1 MNSHLTL
8 CWSVKGGQ
16 GVTVTTAL
24 LALAIQ
30 HHGIGVDVIDHTG
43 GDLAAALAVPPFD
56 RRANTLQQAINEA
69 VAVTER
75 VRLLTLDADDP
86 RVQLALLAHLE
97 QADQERRHVVIDGGQ
112 TTAWARGGTLEHL
125 ARIAARSYLVIRP
138 CYLAVRRAVAVT
150 PRPTGLIV
158 LSEPGRAL
166 RRSDIESALGLPV
179 AAELT
184 IDPAVARAVD
194 AGLLTTRLPAG
205 AAGDLRHLAWL
216 CA

>member
-75 VRLLTLDADDP
+75 VRLLSLDADDP
-86 RVQLALLAHLE
+86 RVQLALLARLE
-97 QADQERRHVVIDGGQ
+97 QADQERRHASS
-112 TTAWARGGTLEHL
+112 TAARPQPGPE
-125 ARIAARSYLVIRP
+125 AARSNTWQGSP
-138 CYLAVRRAVAVT
+138 
-150 PRPTGLIV
+150 
-158 LSEPGRAL
+158 
-166 RRSDIESALGLPV
+166 
-179 AAELT
+179 
-184 IDPAVARAVD
+184 PA
-194 AGLLTTRLPAG
+194 PIS
-205 AAGDLRHLAWL
+205 
-216 CA
+216 